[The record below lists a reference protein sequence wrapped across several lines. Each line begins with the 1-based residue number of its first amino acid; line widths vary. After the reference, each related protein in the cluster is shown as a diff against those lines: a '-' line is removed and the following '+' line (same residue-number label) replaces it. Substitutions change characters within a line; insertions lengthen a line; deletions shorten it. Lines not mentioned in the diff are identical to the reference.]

1 MTFFCTNFHP
11 SLYTVCSTIANTK
24 ASKHF
29 PCQCT
34 LILAEAYN
42 IPHSSSHLPW
52 HAVFVQVTANH
63 SISLAQFDYTV
74 EFEEEY
80 REAIASG
87 EYPGV
92 IMTIVL
98 KRKINYHL
106 LQTYLPSG
114 NSQSHFQVQLSCANV
129 LLVLNLLFVNTNL
142 SWWHQHFFPS
152 RVS

>member
-1 MTFFCTNFHP
+1 M
-11 SLYTVCSTIANTK
+11 K
-24 ASKHF
+24 
-29 PCQCT
+29 
-34 LILAEAYN
+34 
-42 IPHSSSHLPW
+42 
-52 HAVFVQVTANH
+52 VTANH

-114 NSQSHFQVQLSCANV
+114 DSQS
-129 LLVLNLLFVNTNL
+129 
-142 SWWHQHFFPS
+142 
-152 RVS
+152 VSQPVSQ

>member
-1 MTFFCTNFHP
+1 MR
-11 SLYTVCSTIANTK
+11 LST
-24 ASKHF
+24 
-29 PCQCT
+29 
-34 LILAEAYN
+34 
-42 IPHSSSHLPW
+42 
-52 HAVFVQVTANH
+52 VQVTANH

-114 NSQSHFQVQLSCANV
+114 GQSCCLSTIQLQYKV
-129 LLVLNLLFVNTNL
+129 IMLVMVVVGAHKVNKNLHTI
-142 SWWHQHFFPS
+142 
-152 RVS
+152 

>member
-1 MTFFCTNFHP
+1 M
-11 SLYTVCSTIANTK
+11 K
-24 ASKHF
+24 
-29 PCQCT
+29 
-34 LILAEAYN
+34 
-42 IPHSSSHLPW
+42 
-52 HAVFVQVTANH
+52 VTANH

-114 NSQSHFQVQLSCANV
+114 VTQFNQFSVLSEMFRPDLC
-129 LLVLNLLFVNTNL
+129 FSVNTN
-142 SWWHQHFFPS
+142 
-152 RVS
+152 